1 MLRVER
7 HRKIRAGSRE
17 RPRGGDGAVS
27 AVYHGDMARGWD
39 VHKDPGTVGLKHE
52 RLRMALKRDL
62 SDLPIIGRSENGE
75 PPTFGAD
82 IQQAGGSVV
91 PNVVGIVPT

>member
-7 HRKIRAGSRE
+7 HREIRPGRRE

-27 AVYHGDMARGWD
+27 AVYHGDMARGRD
-39 VHKDPGTVGLKHE
+39 IHKDPETVGLEHE
-52 RLRMALKRDL
+52 RLGMALKWDL
-62 SDLPIIGRSENGE
+62 PDLPIIGRPENGE
-75 PPTFGAD
+75 PPTLGAD

-91 PNVVGIVPT
+91 PNVVGVVPT